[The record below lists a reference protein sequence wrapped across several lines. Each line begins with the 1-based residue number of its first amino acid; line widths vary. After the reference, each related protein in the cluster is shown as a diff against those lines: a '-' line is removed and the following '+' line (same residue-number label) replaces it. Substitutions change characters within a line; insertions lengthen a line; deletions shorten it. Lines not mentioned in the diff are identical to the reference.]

1 MSCQD
6 SGLTLR
12 KRHSTGYTEQLQQ
25 YSSPGERFGGNGA
38 QFVCVC
44 GGGYAEMKSWEV
56 RPGAHQPRWA
66 PLRLRGP
73 GHACSV

>member
-1 MSCQD
+1 MSFQD

-12 KRHSTGYTEQLQQ
+12 KRHVTGYTEQLQQ

-38 QFVCVC
+38 QF
-44 GGGYAEMKSWEV
+44 GGAEMKSWEL
-56 RPGAHQPRWA
+56 RPGAHQPKWA

-73 GHACSV
+73 GHACSVWVV

>member
-1 MSCQD
+1 MSFQD
-6 SGLTLR
+6 SGLTIR
-12 KRHSTGYTEQLQQ
+12 KRHATGYTEQLQQ
-25 YSSPGERFGGNGA
+25 YSSPGERFGGKWGP
-38 QFVCVC
+38 V
-44 GGGYAEMKSWEV
+44 GGAEMKSWEL